1 MKNKEKYDL
10 NTLKVKWISHPAEI
24 IVKHKY
30 DESIIFSKKIAPTET
45 GMSAYNAWLE
55 QEYKPLILDDVEN
68 AYLSAV
74 IKPFRKRIKYI
85 EKIDHSNVKNDQY
98 LCIALANDRCVLPN
112 FKKGTMYKGMEA
124 DKEYTL
130 EELGL

>member
-55 QEYKPLILDDVEN
+55 QEYKPPILDDVEK

-98 LCIALANDRCVLPN
+98 LCIALANDRCMLPN
-112 FKKGTMYKGMEA
+112 FKKGTMYKGMEEGR
-124 DKEYTL
+124 EYTL

>member
-55 QEYKPLILDDVEN
+55 QEYKPSILDDVEK

-74 IKPFRKRIKYI
+74 IKPFRDRVISI
-85 EKIDHSNVKNDQY
+85 EKRFFSKGREY
-98 LCIALANDRCVLPN
+98 LS
-112 FKKGTMYKGMEA
+112 FKMHNWETLLFPTFCEGTMYKGMEVYR
-124 DKEYTL
+124 KYTL

>member
-55 QEYKPLILDDVEN
+55 QEYKPQILTDKEK
-68 AYLSAV
+68 AYLSAI
-74 IKPFRKRIKYI
+74 IKPFRERIECVKKIVFKRAFIKIFLEDEAVALPYF
-85 EKIDHSNVKNDQY
+85 EKDI
-98 LCIALANDRCVLPN
+98 
-112 FKKGTMYKGMEA
+112 MYTGMEEGR
-124 DKEYTL
+124 DYTL